1 MRGRSCSTL
10 AEEPQERRDDPRDW
24 KKVENRD
31 DPRDWKKVEK
41 TSKVAYKKAHEAKNI
56 ATAAKA
62 KKKACAEAEKAKKEE
77 KKAAELAERTA
88 AALAEK
94 KSAALARAKMQ
105 AVALAMEQA
114 ADALVKKQGA
124 EKERQRRLVEQNAAD
139 VAKKMKEKT
148 AELEKQRNREARIRA
163 QREKDTASAASSA
176 ASATFASTLRSPRH
190 VAPPDVWGSS
200 TAVQTTTDVAR
211 GLPAQNLHGWSLLA
225 KQAWTCRHPE
235 CDGREGQAEYDGYCC
250 QRCQQDH
257 KLWSSVG
264 SDQWALL
271 DDWHVPR
278 GVHCTGKPTV

>member
-62 KKKACAEAEKAKKEE
+62 MKKACAEAEKAKKEE

-88 AALAEK
+88 AAAALAEK
-94 KSAALARAKMQ
+94 KSAALARAKTQ

-114 ADALVKKQGA
+114 ADALVKKQAA

-148 AELEKQRNREARIRA
+148 AELEKQRNREARVRA

-176 ASATFASTLRSPRH
+176 ASATFASTLRSPRR

-200 TAVQTTTDVAR
+200 TAVQTTTDVRSPRVAV
-211 GLPAQNLHGWSLLA
+211 GPCLQSCSQCWI
-225 KQAWTCRHPE
+225 
-235 CDGREGQAEYDGYCC
+235 
-250 QRCQQDH
+250 QRPGMDM
-257 KLWSSVG
+257 STSRV
-264 SDQWALL
+264 
-271 DDWHVPR
+271 
-278 GVHCTGKPTV
+278 